1 MTSPRL
7 AGCWT
12 PIFDAAKRGI
22 LDPAQSHDALS
33 PLLIAL
39 LDDAANRARQ
49 LHFAE
54 AEVREA
60 LFAVV
65 AWIDETAMSREWPG
79 SAQWR
84 RAPLQRHYFSTS
96 RAGVEFFQR
105 LEALPEAAVQA
116 REVFGLALL
125 SGFEGRYAT
134 RPGGELAQY
143 RRSLLER
150 IILDHQMEPLDATSH
165 LFEQPEDQ
173 LPKRVRVVRRG
184 LRGISLLLLI
194 GIPLMVLTALYI
206 SFDLSLSRQVS
217 QLLEMR

>member
-12 PIFDAAKRGI
+12 PIFDAAKQG
-22 LDPAQSHDALS
+22 LNDPAQSYEALS
-33 PLLIAL
+33 PTLIAL
-39 LDDAANRARQ
+39 LDAAANQARE

-65 AWIDETAMSREWPG
+65 AWIDETAMSGQWPG

-143 RRSLLER
+143 RRLLLER
-150 IILDHQMEPLDATSH
+150 IILDHKMEPLDATSH
-165 LFEQPEDQ
+165 LFEQPEDH
-173 LPKRVRVVRRG
+173 LPKRTRVVRRG
-184 LRGISLLLLI
+184 LPGISLLLLI
-194 GIPLMVLTALYI
+194 GIPLIVLTVLYI
-206 SFDLSLSRQVS
+206 SFDLALSRQVS
-217 QLLEMR
+217 QLLGMR